1 MGTPQRKEI
10 KMAQEIG
17 NNTANVA
24 ALVDQRI
31 GSLIA
36 AGVIAQAKKRR
47 KGMNWES
54 KLAYEY
60 VQHFYPNFPTW
71 FRVSVGPIPGGQNDP
86 LYYKL
91 RRWADVIIRMPDHIE
106 IIEVKMLAKPDVVGQ
121 LNNYAQLFPQTPMFE
136 KYWNEPLKKKVVCS
150 LIDGATKDFIEK
162 SGIEVEVF
170 RGSNYEQWYNQVIL
184 KKEPE

>member
-1 MGTPQRKEI
+1 MTKENGS
-10 KMAQEIG
+10 KE
-17 NNTANVA
+17 ANIA
-24 ALVDQRI
+24 AMVDQRI
-31 GSLIA
+31 ASLIA
-36 AGVIAQAKKRR
+36 IGVLAQAKKRR
-47 KGMNWES
+47 KGANWEN

-60 VQHFYPNFPTW
+60 VQHFYPNYPAW

-121 LNNYAQLFPQTPMFE
+121 LVNYGQLFPQTPMFE
-136 KYWNEPLKKKVVCS
+136 KYWNEPVKLKLVCS
-150 LIDGATKDFIEK
+150 TIDGATKAFVE
-162 SGIEVEVF
+162 SQGIEVEVY